1 MELLETNVELR
12 FPFKALTDDRRL
24 TVSGLEVCVRTRG
37 SKSVVGKPRRNEKET
52 CQENRRE
59 RHGMNDPVTDARDDF
74 EERTF
79 SS

>member
-12 FPFKALTDDRRL
+12 FPFEALAYNRRL
-24 TVSGLEVCVRTRG
+24 TVRGLEVCIWTR
-37 SKSVVGKPRRNEKET
+37 SPKSVVGEARRNEKET

-74 EERTF
+74 EERAF
-79 SS
+79 SG